1 MFSNPCPPFPPQHAI
16 NNLDAR
22 HGSASGVPVVN
33 MAPPPLPPPTGVFS
47 SPVPPSCAA
56 ARGDAGNSG
65 GVGVLDKAQAMLE
78 ASSPQAAVVAL
89 KVEHLVWDV
98 EAMRAGLS
106 MGQLDTVKAFL
117 LEQVVRID
125 EAKLEQVRVQE
136 RCKNEEQSNIMQNL
150 QSVKA
155 ASSGSADTNSSA
167 ASSGIDVDVAKVI
180 ELPEEEQQGEKIEKQ
195 AEEDERDADDTAA

>member
-1 MFSNPCPPFPPQHAI
+1 MW
-16 NNLDAR
+16 L
-22 HGSASGVPVVN
+22 
-33 MAPPPLPPPTGVFS
+33 
-47 SPVPPSCAA
+47 
-56 ARGDAGNSG
+56 
-65 GVGVLDKAQAMLE
+65 AQ
-78 ASSPQAAVVAL
+78 
-89 KVEHLVWDV
+89 
-98 EAMRAGLS
+98 
-106 MGQLDTVKAFL
+106 
-117 LEQVVRID
+117 
-125 EAKLEQVRVQE
+125 LEQVRVQE